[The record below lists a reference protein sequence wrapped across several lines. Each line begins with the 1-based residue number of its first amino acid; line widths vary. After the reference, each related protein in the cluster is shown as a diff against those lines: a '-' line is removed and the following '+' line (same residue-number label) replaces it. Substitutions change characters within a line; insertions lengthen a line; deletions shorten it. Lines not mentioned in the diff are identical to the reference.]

1 MMYMYVWWFESRIV
15 SLMGKN
21 KALYSVVLKV
31 IVRKAKTVE
40 FEKIK
45 PVSNKINQF
54 QKIKVIWK
62 VNRNIDKQ
70 EERENDQWKQNR
82 EHGDEVTDSAWVLV
96 R

>member
-1 MMYMYVWWFESRIV
+1 MR
-15 SLMGKN
+15 KN

-54 QKIKVIWK
+54 QKIKVI
-62 VNRNIDKQ
+62 
-70 EERENDQWKQNR
+70 
-82 EHGDEVTDSAWVLV
+82 
-96 R
+96 